1 MFAATSDALER
12 VSAERRARWL
22 RRRKRRRVLWVVLGV
37 AVLAAAVFTVWPRG
51 GTPPLSERLAAQ
63 APAPTRFMPI
73 RPLPGPRSSIAGLLA
88 ALPVTDG
95 VAHGSPALR
104 MVALTFDDGPSGRT
118 PAILRVLAH
127 HHAHATFFV
136 VGRATR
142 GLEPVLRH
150 TAATGNELA
159 DHTYSHADLLVLGA
173 LGRTRELSWTRGLVE
188 DATGIQ
194 PRFFRP
200 PYGATGPAVNRLGR
214 SLGLVPVLWS
224 VDSRDWQLPGTT
236 AIVRRVLARVKPGA
250 IVLLHDGGGDRRQTL
265 RALPAI
271 LRALERRHYK
281 VVTLSR
287 MFERVPPAAAFV
299 SGSFAGGELR
309 P

>member
-1 MFAATSDALER
+1 MVTATSEALER

-22 RRRKRRRVLWVVLGV
+22 RRRKRRRALWVTLGI
-37 AVLAAAVFTVWPRG
+37 AVLAAAVFALWPRG
-51 GTPPLSERLAAQ
+51 GTPLAERLAAQ

-95 VAHGSPALR
+95 VAHGTPAQR

-118 PAILRVLAH
+118 PAILRVLVH

-142 GLEPVLRH
+142 GLEPVLRNM
-150 TAATGNELA
+150 AATGNELA
-159 DHTYSHADLLVLGA
+159 DHTYSHADLLA
-173 LGRTRELSWTRGLVE
+173 LRARDRTRELSWTRGLVE
-188 DATGIQ
+188 NATGIQ

-224 VDSRDWQLPGTT
+224 VDSRDWQLPGTK
-236 AIVRRVLARVKPGA
+236 AIVRRVLAKVKPGS
-250 IVLLHDGGGDRRQTL
+250 IVLMHDGGGDRRETL

-271 LRALERRHYK
+271 LRALERRHFK

-287 MFERVPPAAAFV
+287 MFERVPPATAFV